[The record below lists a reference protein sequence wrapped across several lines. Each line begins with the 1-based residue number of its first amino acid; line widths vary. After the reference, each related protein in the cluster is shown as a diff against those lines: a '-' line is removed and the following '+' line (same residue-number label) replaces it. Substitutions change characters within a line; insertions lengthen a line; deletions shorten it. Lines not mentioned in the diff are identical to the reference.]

1 MLTKAIPSFF
11 LCAIISISHLFSQGT
26 QNNQKVDSITPHGLP
41 AIMLDSNYYSPVEG
55 INLSDAK
62 TIIVNAIRKSGRKG
76 DITSNIKIT
85 ELTTT
90 KSWQNM
96 GVQIYRVILDYAWMD
111 DIFILKDNTVLADLH
126 GMPTDNVYLAD
137 LDNDSI
143 YEIYTNYFLGSGIV
157 SEEIAG
163 YNISL
168 NKRYSIS
175 MRMEKDLH
183 LFIANGQLMCE
194 VHPWNKPIDAFVVK
208 KVVLKKMNTA
218 LELMLE

>member
-1 MLTKAIPSFF
+1 MYHKVILSIF
-11 LCAIISISHLFSQGT
+11 LCTITSLTNLFSQGT
-26 QNNQKVDSITPHGLP
+26 QNNQKADSIAAYGLP

-55 INLSDAK
+55 TSLSDAK

-76 DITSNIKIT
+76 DINSNIKIT
-85 ELTTT
+85 ELTTV

-96 GVQIYRVILDYAWMD
+96 GVQIYHVVLDYAWMD
-111 DIFILKDNTVLADLH
+111 DIFILKNNTVLADLH
-126 GMPTDNVYLAD
+126 GMTTDNVYLAD
-137 LDNDSI
+137 LDNDSV
-143 YEIYTNYFLGSGIV
+143 YEIYSNYFLGSGIV

-163 YNISL
+163 YNITL
-168 NKRYSIS
+168 NKHYYIS

-183 LFIANGQLMCE
+183 LYIANGQLFCE

-208 KVVLKKMNTA
+208 KVVLKKLNTA